1 MRQDGTTARKATTR
15 HVPEWRL
22 NKRTFEVPYL
32 MKLGN
37 ISRQEAQALIA
48 RCELSI
54 GCPFGP
60 NGGDWSYQAS
70 ALTGGSE

>member
-1 MRQDGTTARKATTR
+1 MQPVFERFL
-15 HVPEWRL
+15 ERL
-22 NKRTFEVPYL
+22 WDSVDEVDFRSALTDLASQFDLLAFAYL
-32 MKLGN
+32 LLPPR
-37 ISRQEAQALIA
+37 S